1 MDDKRLC
8 SAVDA
13 ADLTKNLDG
22 VHLAIPNFARYLTS
36 EKHCHHARYFAD
48 FTIPT
53 AKIKLA
59 LGSTNA
65 KATTRHAPIR
75 GKVNF

>member
-13 ADLTKNLDG
+13 ADLTKNLG
-22 VHLAIPNFARYLTS
+22 VHLAISIFARYLTS
-36 EKHCHHARYFAD
+36 EKYCRHARNFAD
-48 FTIPT
+48 FRIPT
-53 AKIKLA
+53 VKIKLTLESA
-59 LGSTNA
+59 NA